1 MFASPRLRRIAR
13 LVLWNALLIGVGLAL
28 IGIAGETYFRLTKP
42 FMELR
47 YSTAFVPGVGY
58 MFAPHAP
65 VHWTNALDFW
75 TTARANSLGF
85 LDREPVSPE
94 RAAAGCHLTI
104 IGDSFVTAVQVP
116 VADKIQVR
124 LEQLA
129 AATAPELDITT
140 AAFGARGSG
149 QFGQL
154 PLYDNFARPL
164 HPKLVVLVFVP
175 NDLNDNSPFL
185 NMVYSGI
192 APGRGRYLGAS
203 LGPDAALR
211 WHLPDPDY
219 KTYADPGLPPTL
231 VSRAL
236 YKVGRASW
244 FAYWL
249 ATKHGALHRKYLMDL
264 QPERR
269 HRLELY
275 RQHYDDAGLLDHW
288 QPTAA
293 ALSHRPALFDQLAA
307 GNPAP
312 AYQQAVTLTGRA
324 LGEFQARA
332 AQDGAAL
339 VILSEIKM
347 GGRDSAWFALLSRL
361 AAAHNIP
368 VINLHDYILR
378 QGGDLTAASWAHDPH
393 WTPQGHQW
401 AAAALLEW
409 LEQNREVCQQDG

>member
-1 MFASPRLRRIAR
+1 M
-13 LVLWNALLIGVGLAL
+13 VWNALLIGVGLAL

-42 FMELR
+42 FMEPR
-47 YSTAFVPGVGY
+47 YSTVFVPGVGY
-58 MFAPHAP
+58 MFAPHAS

-75 TTARANSLGF
+75 ATARANRLGF
-85 LDREPVSPE
+85 LDREPVRPE
-94 RAAAGCHLTI
+94 RAAAGCHISI
-104 IGDSFVTAVQVP
+104 IGDSFVAALQVP
-116 VADKIQVR
+116 IADKIQVR

-129 AATAPELDITT
+129 AATAPELDLTT
-140 AAFGARGSG
+140 AAFGVNGSG

-154 PLYDNFARPL
+154 PLYDNFARSL
-164 HPKLVVLVFVP
+164 RPKLVVLVFVP
-175 NDLNDNSPFL
+175 NDLSDNSPFL

-192 APGRGRYLGAS
+192 APGRGRYLGAA
-203 LGPDAALR
+203 LGPDDALR

-236 YKVGRASW
+236 YQVSRTASSW

-249 ATKHGALHRKYLMDL
+249 ANKHVVLHRQYLMDFL
-264 QPERR
+264 PERQ

-275 RQHYDDAGLLDHW
+275 RRHYDDAGLLDHW

-293 ALSHRPALFDQLAA
+293 ALPHRPALFDQLAA

-312 AYQQAVTLTGRA
+312 AYQQAVTLTSRA
-324 LGEFQARA
+324 LGEFQARTD
-332 AQDGAAL
+332 QDGAAL
-339 VILSEIKM
+339 VILSEIQM
-347 GGRDSAWFALLSRL
+347 GGRDSAWFNLLSRL

-378 QGGDLTAASWAHDPH
+378 QGGDLAAASWAHDRH

-409 LEQNREVCQQDG
+409 LEQNREICQRNG